1 MQKGTEKIS
10 LVIAEAALERVPDEM
25 AGQPAVAVRAKKLGK
40 KPAETLLDRSYHHS
54 AMKGIKDAH
63 KRGRP
68 DIVHFAL
75 METLATPLFIQGHL
89 KVYVHTYG
97 DLIISMAD
105 NLRLPKS
112 YFRFEGLAQ
121 NLLRDGI
128 VKSDEGATL
137 MEARKGT
144 LAGLI
149 GEVAPAKVVGL
160 SSAGVQSTAEEVVR
174 KNAADGCMFV
184 IGGFPK
190 GHFSDATKTLFNCTY
205 SIESIGLEAHVVI
218 ARVLYECEKAR
229 RAA

>member
-1 MQKGTEKIS
+1 MPEEI
-10 LVIAEAALERVPDEM
+10 
-25 AGQPAVAVRAKKLGK
+25 AGQPAVTGRAKKLGR
-40 KPAETLLDRSYHHS
+40 KPVETLLDRSYHHS
-54 AMKGIKDAH
+54 AMKRIKDAH

-75 METLATPLFIQGHL
+75 MEALSTPLFVQGHL

-97 DLIISMAD
+97 DRVITMAD

-112 YFRFEGLAQ
+112 YFRFEGLVQ
-121 NLLRDGI
+121 GLFRDGA
-128 VKSDEGATL
+128 VKSDEGSVL
-137 MEARKGT
+137 MEMRPGT
-144 LAGLI
+144 LADLI
-149 GEVAPAKVVGL
+149 REVAPGRVVGL
-160 SSAGVQSTAEEVVR
+160 SSSGVQSTAEEVVR
-174 KNAADGCMFV
+174 KNIDGCMFV

-190 GHFSDATKTLFNCTY
+190 GHFTDQTKTLFNCTY

>member
-1 MQKGTEKIS
+1 
-10 LVIAEAALERVPDEM
+10 VPDEI
-25 AGQPAVAVRAKKLGK
+25 ASQPAVTGRAKKLGK

-54 AMKGIKDAH
+54 AMKRMQDAH

-75 METLATPLFIQGHL
+75 MEALSTPLFLQGRL

-97 DLIISMAD
+97 DMIITVAD

-112 YFRFEGLAQ
+112 YFRFEGLVQ
-121 NLLRDGI
+121 NLLRDGA
-128 VKSDEGATL
+128 VKSDEGAVL
-137 MEARKGT
+137 METKKGA
-144 LAGLI
+144 LADLI
-149 GEVAPAKVVGL
+149 REAAPSKVVGL

-174 KNAADGCMFV
+174 KNSVDGCMFV

-190 GHFSDATKTLFNCTY
+190 GHFSDQTKASFNCTY
-205 SIESIGLEAHVVI
+205 SIEDVGLEAHVVI